1 MGCLSSVDDDKDQ
14 QLHRETVDY
23 EYEAYTFRKLICLLD
38 PTEAESVKSGFFAE
52 FNTSANNNAGNL
64 FGSPQQ
70 QSKELGSS
78 HNQQESLANMVQSQT
93 AYQSMRNMMG
103 GRAAIEQGSP
113 TRPETTSQVEDAV
126 MKTLREICEN
136 CNYFTLN
143 KVDVK

>member
-1 MGCLSSVDDDKDQ
+1 
-14 QLHRETVDY
+14 
-23 EYEAYTFRKLICLLD
+23 
-38 PTEAESVKSGFFAE
+38 
-52 FNTSANNNAGNL
+52 
-64 FGSPQQ
+64 
-70 QSKELGSS
+70 
-78 HNQQESLANMVQSQT
+78 MVQSQT

-113 TRPETTSQVEDAV
+113 TRPETTSQLEDTV